1 MTEQAPLRALKE
13 GDTFNGFLLAQEVAF
28 KTSAKGSEYLELKLA
43 DASGDL
49 KAFLWDLRAIE
60 GDMDQVAPDVFLKV
74 KGQVSLYNRI
84 IKARVLNLPEGAVP
98 RGDQWSFIEVLEEK
112 RATLDE
118 PQTLDPLAPR
128 PKTPTN
134 H

>member
-1 MTEQAPLRALKE
+1 MNVRL
-13 GDTFNGFLLAQEVAF
+13 
-28 KTSAKGSEYLELKLA
+28 
-43 DASGDL
+43 DL
-49 KAFLWDLRAIE
+49 
-60 GDMDQVAPDVFLKV
+60 FLKKTHLV
-74 KGQVSLYNRI
+74 KRRELARELCEEGMVRVNGTPRKASHEVRLGDELLFPLYNRI
-84 IKARVLNLPEGAVP
+84 IKARVLNLPEGSIP

>member
-1 MTEQAPLRALKE
+1 VRL
-13 GDTFNGFLLAQEVAF
+13 GDELLF
-28 KTSAKGSEYLELKLA
+28 
-43 DASGDL
+43 
-49 KAFLWDLRAIE
+49 
-60 GDMDQVAPDVFLKV
+60 P
-74 KGQVSLYNRI
+74 LYNRI

-112 RATLDE
+112 RAPLEE
-118 PQTLDPLAPR
+118 PLGVDPLAVR